1 MFLFFGPES
10 YYRLKKWVWLIS
22 PTLQRTALSPTK
34 DLILKGGGY
43 SLKIAD
49 TVETNV
55 TSKQHKW
62 KVRNAKA
69 SSMNAMFLNF
79 RIFIDRKWSLR
90 VNITKGEMITQVK

>member
-55 TSKQHKW
+55 KSKQYKC
-62 KVRNAKA
+62 KVQNAKGSGMKA
-69 SSMNAMFLNF
+69 RLLKFWN
-79 RIFIDRKWSLR
+79 FIDL
-90 VNITKGEMITQVK
+90 